1 MRLSS
6 GCSDIAE
13 VKAILSI
20 FAFSAVVMEEV
31 IGFVEIKFD
40 IERVRF
46 SGGGGEAGILFAK
59 LSLILDIYQLAKW
72 PTY

>member
-1 MRLSS
+1 
-6 GCSDIAE
+6 
-13 VKAILSI
+13 
-20 FAFSAVVMEEV
+20 MEEV